1 METGL
6 RDTASP
12 GSAAGVARKARE
24 DCRKSAAR
32 PAPFCHTFSAD
43 GRHFVYDVH
52 TNGLLE
58 VEPALAAVLPLYGPF
73 TRREIV
79 AELAPRFD
87 AATVRA
93 AFAAIEQGRRER
105 GLFLAHRPRLVPP
118 PPEQAAPGVCDR
130 GLQQLVLT
138 VTERCNLRC
147 RYCVHGA
154 HLDWVRPHGLVS
166 MSVATAQRAV
176 RWFLDRADPGEAPV
190 ISFYGGEALLE
201 PGIIAAVVATARAH
215 PRGAA
220 VRFAID
226 TNGVLLD
233 ERAIDLAVRERM
245 YVQVSLDGP
254 APEHDRHRVD
264 VGGAPTHARIEA
276 GLDRLL
282 ARDPTVAQR
291 LSFMVTLAPPVDV
304 AAVARYFADFPP
316 FRRHGIRRAPR
327 LRVGMAD
334 LRGHEWHE
342 AVPGRKELAQAL
354 EALESSY
361 FAMLA
366 DGRRSEAGPVAAALC
381 EPALIRWH
389 HRSRRP
395 LGRTWTPGGNCRPG
409 RRKLHVMPDGSFHP
423 CERTGQVM
431 SIGDVDRGI
440 EPARVR
446 ALQGAFHRAVAAG
459 CGDCWALRRCGVCFA
474 VQAAETGGYAGA
486 LPDGSCAKQRQVQE
500 QLLMQVARSLL
511 LPASA
516 RSWLHHTV
524 VT

>member
-1 METGL
+1 MRETRLPGA
-6 RDTASP
+6 ASV
-12 GSAAGVARKARE
+12 GARKGRARSRE
-24 DCRKSAAR
+24 TTAR

-105 GLFLAHRPRLVPP
+105 GLFLARRPRLVPP
-118 PPEQAAPGVCDR
+118 PQEQAAPGVCDR
-130 GLQQLVLT
+130 DLQHLVLT

-154 HLDWVRPHGLVS
+154 HLDWVRPHGRVS

-201 PGIIAAVVATARAH
+201 PELIAAVVATARAH

-220 VRFAID
+220 VRFALD

-254 APEHDRHRVD
+254 APEHDRHSAGTASNAPRGCAWAWPTC
-264 VGGAPTHARIEA
+264 VGTTGPTRPLDGGNSPWYWLRRNQAILPRSLPAGAPKRVPWPLLSATLRSSA
-276 GLDRLL
+276 GII
-282 ARDPTVAQR
+282 
-291 LSFMVTLAPPVDV
+291 
-304 AAVARYFADFPP
+304 AAV
-316 FRRHGIRRAPR
+316 
-327 LRVGMAD
+327 LRSA
-334 LRGHEWHE
+334 
-342 AVPGRKELAQAL
+342 APGRPAAI
-354 EALESSY
+354 
-361 FAMLA
+361 
-366 DGRRSEAGPVAAALC
+366 AGP
-381 EPALIRWH
+381 
-389 HRSRRP
+389 
-395 LGRTWTPGGNCRPG
+395 
-409 RRKLHVMPDGSFHP
+409 DG
-423 CERTGQVM
+423 
-431 SIGDVDRGI
+431 
-440 EPARVR
+440 A
-446 ALQGAFHRAVAAG
+446 
-459 CGDCWALRRCGVCFA
+459 
-474 VQAAETGGYAGA
+474 
-486 LPDGSCAKQRQVQE
+486 SC
-500 QLLMQVARSLL
+500 
-511 LPASA
+511 
-516 RSWLHHTV
+516 T
-524 VT
+524 